1 MNRNYFEILTLL
13 SGGNHYQIGN
23 MYQTFHAYTG
33 HDFNTFKHALYNVVA
48 YGLVERLT
56 LNYPL
61 FCNQTFLKI
70 TDKGLRF
77 LDEYEIKFYKGTK
90 EASFID
96 SEFLGI

>member
-33 HDFNTFKHALYNVVA
+33 KDFNTFKHALYNVVV
-48 YGLVERLT
+48 YGLVRRLT

-61 FCNQTFLKI
+61 FCNQTFLAI
-70 TDKGLRF
+70 TDKGLQF
-77 LDEYEIKFYKGTK
+77 LDEYETKFYKGTQ

-96 SEFLGI
+96 SEFLGV